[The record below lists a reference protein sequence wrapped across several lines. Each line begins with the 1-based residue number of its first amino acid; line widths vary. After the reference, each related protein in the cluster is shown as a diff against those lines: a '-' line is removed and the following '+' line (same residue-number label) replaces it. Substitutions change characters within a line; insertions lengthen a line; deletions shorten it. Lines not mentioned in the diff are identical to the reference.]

1 MQSHLVFLKLLKLIV
16 ALGFKCL
23 FLLLKLGD
31 RAFQIL
37 CEQLQL
43 VLNRYVLSNVA
54 LILLQLSLK
63 SDAVLVR
70 IHAHIGHG
78 RVSTWLKI

>member
-1 MQSHLVFLKLLKLIV
+1 MLKLFNLCRILFDRLLFDCKELMQSHLVLLKLLKLIV
-16 ALGFKCL
+16 ALGLKCL

-43 VLNRYVLSNVA
+43 VLNRYVLSYVT
-54 LILLQLSLK
+54 LILL
-63 SDAVLVR
+63 
-70 IHAHIGHG
+70 
-78 RVSTWLKI
+78 